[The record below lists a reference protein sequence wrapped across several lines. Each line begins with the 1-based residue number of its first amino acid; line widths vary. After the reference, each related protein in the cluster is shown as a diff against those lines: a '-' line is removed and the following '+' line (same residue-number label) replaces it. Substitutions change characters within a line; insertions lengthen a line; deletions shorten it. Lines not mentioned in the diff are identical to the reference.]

1 MRMEVMM
8 KFLNSFLSRIPI
20 SWYIILFLAVSLS
33 GSLWFLQGKIEEI
46 GGLKVGQESYALALE
61 SSQKQ
66 LEMRE
71 LSCKEDAKSVV
82 EVEAQKAS
90 LREATNSI
98 NEKLNTLRTPKSKEN
113 LKRETSNES
122 SKVIQS
128 SQGNYLPDDG
138 LLSPNITSLLS
149 QGYCAVYPTDNS
161 CVSK

>member
-1 MRMEVMM
+1 M
-8 KFLNSFLSRIPI
+8 KFLSSFLSGIPI
-20 SWYIILFLAVSLS
+20 TWYIILFLAVSLS

-46 GGLKVGQESYALALE
+46 GGLKVAQDSYVLALE

-66 LEMRE
+66 LEMGD

-90 LREATNSI
+90 LSAATNTV
-98 NEKLNTLRTPKSKEN
+98 NEKLNTLRITPKTPKSKDK
-113 LKRETSNES
+113 LTRETSNES
-122 SKVIQS
+122 SKDIQH
-128 SQGNYLPDDG
+128 SQGDYLPDDG

-161 CVSK
+161 CISK

>member
-1 MRMEVMM
+1 MEVMM